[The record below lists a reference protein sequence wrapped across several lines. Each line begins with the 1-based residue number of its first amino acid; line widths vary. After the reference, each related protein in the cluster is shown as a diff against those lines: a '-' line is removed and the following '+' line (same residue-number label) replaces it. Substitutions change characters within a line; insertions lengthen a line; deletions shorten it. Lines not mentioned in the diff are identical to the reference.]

1 MVTAML
7 QCHRSMKAID
17 GGQKI
22 LDPGGEKQD
31 GHANL
36 GASKPFQHTHCYSKV
51 DPLNSEQI
59 VQPV

>member
-22 LDPGGEKQD
+22 LDPGGEKED

-51 DPLNSEQI
+51 DPPKL
-59 VQPV
+59 